1 MTSRK
6 ILRLTVAALAGASVV
21 AALTA
26 CATAAAPAATTASS
40 SKPIEGGTLVY
51 LEQGAATNL
60 YPPQGGSYTS
70 GGILNNVLD
79 RLTWQDPTSLKIEPW
94 IAKSW
99 TANSTDTEYTFHLRS
114 GVTFSDG
121 TPLDAAAVKKN
132 YDVYGLGDAALN
144 LGKSEV
150 INNYSHS
157 TVVNPSTIE
166 FFFTAPA
173 PGFLQATSTI
183 SSGLL
188 APKSLDQNLNAF
200 SLATNLI
207 GSGPFTVSNEVVNKE
222 TDLTVR
228 KDYNWAPPSAAH
240 QGRAYLNEV
249 KYIIEPEDSVRIGS
263 LLSGQGDLIR
273 SVPAYDEKQ
282 VTGAGYTLY
291 APQTKGVNDTINFRP
306 SNPLVSDVRVRQAIV
321 DAVNLNQIHST
332 LFSANYP
339 VATSVLS
346 NLASDYKN
354 TSALSKYNLAKSKQ
368 LLDAAGWK
376 LGSDGVREKD
386 GTKLI
391 LNVYYQLPGGQPQ
404 TQQTLEL
411 VEQQL
416 KKVGVELN
424 ILSPSSA
431 DYATAVLDPTK
442 TPLYIGD
449 AGRADTDVIG
459 TYFGYTNRNVLRYDD
474 PKLESLLQAADSAT
488 DATAKANAV
497 GDVQT
502 YIAQEAY
509 AIPILQE
516 PQVFGGA
523 PYVKDVAFESV
534 GRPTFYGTWI
544 AKH

>member
-1 MTSRK
+1 VS
-6 ILRLTVAALAGASVV
+6 IAAV
-21 AALTA
+21 LTA
-26 CATAAAPAATTASS
+26 CSTGAPGAQTASS
-40 SKPIEGGTLVY
+40 SKPVQGGTLLY

-60 YPPQGGSYTS
+60 YPPAGGAYTS

-79 RLTWQDPTSLKIEPW
+79 RLTWQDPKTLKIEPW

-99 TANSTDTEYTFHLRS
+99 TVNSTDTEYTFHLRS

-132 YDVYGLGDAALN
+132 YDTYGLGNTALN
-144 LGKSEV
+144 LTKSEV
-150 INNYSHS
+150 INNYDHS

-166 FFFTAPA
+166 FFFKAPA

-200 SLATNLI
+200 SLATNII

-222 TDLTVR
+222 TDLTAR
-228 KDYNWAPPSAAH
+228 KGYNWAPPSAAH

-249 KYIIEPEDSVRIGS
+249 KILIEPEDSVRIGS

-321 DAVNLNQIHST
+321 DAVNLEQIHST
-332 LFSANYP
+332 LFSSNYP
-339 VATSVLS
+339 IATSVLS
-346 NLASDYKN
+346 NLAADYKN
-354 TSALSKYNLAKSKQ
+354 TSALSKYDPTKSKD
-368 LLDAAGWK
+368 LLAAAGWT

-386 GTKLI
+386 GKKLI

-411 VEQQL
+411 VAQQL

-459 TYFGYTNRNVLRYDD
+459 TYFGFTNRNVLKYDD

-488 DATAKANAV
+488 DATTKATAV
-497 GDVQT
+497 GAVQT
-502 YIAQEAY
+502 YIAEEAY

-534 GRPTFYGTWI
+534 GRPDFYGTWL